1 MAGLGSQWSGG
12 SQAQREL
19 KLTCIGNLLST
30 SEERIYFKDL
40 QSSVPQFDSGRRL
53 PAQRHFFR
61 SSQFQNPVWIPSDSY
76 GCR

>member
-1 MAGLGSQWSGG
+1 V
-12 SQAQREL
+12 
-19 KLTCIGNLLST
+19 
-30 SEERIYFKDL
+30 YFKDL
-40 QSSVPQFDSGRRL
+40 QSPVPQFDSGRRL